1 MFWLAVGSWFLASG
15 SCELLLSPFNIL
27 CACLRESQQR
37 RCPHFLSLNSLY
49 LILISGTIHYMVY
62 EAPGCSEQSISFQ
75 GVIIVLAAG
84 PRDDLSLTR
93 TLLLRILINIIS
105 DPRNFLYEICFEN
118 WIIVY
123 AWSGSRIGWKAL
135 YAFLS
140 TMAMVLLLSG
150 LS

>member
-1 MFWLAVGSWFLASG
+1 M
-15 SCELLLSPFNIL
+15 
-27 CACLRESQQR
+27 
-37 RCPHFLSLNSLY
+37 
-49 LILISGTIHYMVY
+49 Y

-84 PRDDLSLTR
+84 PREDLSLTR

-118 WIIVY
+118 WMIVY

-135 YAFLS
+135 FAFLS
-140 TMAMVLLLSG
+140 IMAMVIALGSQLVGLLITACNL
-150 LS
+150 